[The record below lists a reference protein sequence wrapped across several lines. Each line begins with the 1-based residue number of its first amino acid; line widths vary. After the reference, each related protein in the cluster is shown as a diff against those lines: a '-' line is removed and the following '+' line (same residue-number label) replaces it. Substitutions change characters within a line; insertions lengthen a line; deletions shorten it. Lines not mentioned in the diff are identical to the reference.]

1 MRCGEHDGFAWR
13 RHTGIQVKTRA
24 EIKLGSDVVADGDD
38 LGILRISSWPRGR
51 GQRPRLRLVIAREM
65 RENGRSVALR
75 LPKQDYQDIERVIE
89 FDFVRA
95 TEAAALNSLRW
106 LGRGDKEAADAAACD
121 AMRGMFDLMNICG
134 EVVIGEGIKDD
145 APGIFKGEQLGTW
158 YPGSP
163 EFHIA
168 IDPIDGTTN
177 ISKGAPNSI
186 SCIAAASPE
195 VGVKVALRDVPS
207 FYMSKLAYG
216 PPVIEYMKKRGDS
229 LQLEMPIA
237 EMLAIVAH
245 AVDKRVQDV
254 AVMMLDR
261 PRHKEIVEQIRAA
274 GASLRM
280 IGDGDIAAA
289 IAPSLPDSD
298 VDLYMG
304 IGGSP
309 EAVLAAAGI
318 KCLGGDMQCKM
329 WPRDEK
335 ERKKLIAEG
344 YEKDLDRV
352 YSADDLANGQN
363 IIFCATGISDSALL
377 PGVRA
382 RGGVT
387 AITHS
392 ILMRAKSKTVRF
404 IRARHNLQAK
414 TIRLRSD
421 NREHLI

>member
-1 MRCGEHDGFAWR
+1 M
-13 RHTGIQVKTRA
+13 
-24 EIKLGSDVVADGDD
+24 
-38 LGILRISSWPRGR
+38 P
-51 GQRPRLRLVIAREM
+51 
-65 RENGRSVALR
+65 R
-75 LPKQDYQDIERVIE
+75 LPKQSYPDIERIIE

-106 LGRGDKEAADAAACD
+106 WGRGDKERADAAACD

-145 APGIFKGEQLGTW
+145 APGIFKGEHLGTW
-158 YPGSP
+158 VPGSP
-163 EFHIA
+163 PFDIA

-195 VGVKVALRDVPS
+195 SGVKVALRDVPA
-207 FYMSKLAYG
+207 FYMTKLSYG
-216 PPVIEYMKKRGDS
+216 PRVIQYMQKRGDP
-229 LQLEMPIA
+229 LHLDAPIS
-237 EMLAIVAH
+237 ETMGIVAR
-245 AVDKRVQDV
+245 ALDKRVQDV
-254 AVMMLDR
+254 VVMMLDR
-261 PRHKEIVEQIRAA
+261 PRHKEIVEQIRKC

-289 IAPSLPDSD
+289 MAPALPDSD
-298 VDLYMG
+298 IDLYLG

-329 WPRDEK
+329 WPSDEK
-335 ERKKLIAEG
+335 EKKSLVADG
-344 YEKDLDRV
+344 YEKELEKI
-352 YSADDLANGQN
+352 YSADDLAHGKN
-363 IIFCATGISDSALL
+363 IIFCATGISDSALIR
-377 PGVRA
+377 GVKNKGA
-382 RGGVT
+382 AT
-387 AITHS
+387 AVTHS
-392 ILMRAKSKTVRF
+392 ILMRAKSRTVRF
-404 IRARHNLQAK
+404 IRTQHNLQSK

>member
-1 MRCGEHDGFAWR
+1 M
-13 RHTGIQVKTRA
+13 
-24 EIKLGSDVVADGDD
+24 
-38 LGILRISSWPRGR
+38 P
-51 GQRPRLRLVIAREM
+51 
-65 RENGRSVALR
+65 R
-75 LPKQDYQDIERVIE
+75 LPKQNYPDMERIIE

-106 LGRGDKEAADAAACD
+106 LGRGDKESADAAACD

-158 YPGSP
+158 LPGSP
-163 EFHIA
+163 QFDIA

-195 VGVKVALRDVPS
+195 TGIAVALRDVPS

-216 PPVIEYMKKRGDS
+216 PRVVQYMQKRGDRLS
-229 LQLEMPIA
+229 IDSPVGET
-237 EMLAIVAH
+237 LAIVAR
-245 AVDKRVQDV
+245 AVEKRVQDV
-254 AVMMLDR
+254 VVMMLDR
-261 PRHKEIVEQIRAA
+261 PRHKEIVAEIRSV

-289 IAPSLPDSD
+289 MAPSLPETD
-298 VDLYMG
+298 VDLYLG

-309 EAVLAAAGI
+309 EAVLAAAGV
-318 KCLGGDMQCKM
+318 KCLGGDMQSKM
-329 WPRDEK
+329 WPRDDQ
-335 ERKKLIAEG
+335 ERQSLIDAG
-344 YEKDLDRV
+344 CEKDLDRV
-352 YSADDLANGQN
+352 FVADDLANGKN

-377 PGVRA
+377 RGVRTKGA
-382 RGGVT
+382 GT
-387 AITHS
+387 AVTHS

-404 IRARHNLQAK
+404 VRTVHNLNTK

-421 NREHLI
+421 QREHRI

>member
-1 MRCGEHDGFAWR
+1 MR
-13 RHTGIQVKTRA
+13 TRQQPY
-24 EIKLGSDVVADGDD
+24 AD
-38 LGILRISSWPRGR
+38 LERI
-51 GQRPRLRLVIAREM
+51 
-65 RENGRSVALR
+65 
-75 LPKQDYQDIERVIE
+75 IEV
-89 FDFVRA
+89 DFLRA
-95 TEAAALNSLRW
+95 TEAAALNTLPW
-106 LGRGDKEAADAAACD
+106 VGRGEKEKADAAARD
-121 AMRGMFDLMNICG
+121 GIRGMFDLMNICG

-195 VGVKVALRDVPS
+195 EGVKVALRDIPS

-216 PPVIEYMKKRGDS
+216 PRVIEYMKKRGDS
-229 LQLEMPIA
+229 LHIDMPIS
-237 EMLAIVAH
+237 EMLAIVAR
-245 AVDKRVQDV
+245 ATDKRVQDV
-254 AVMMLDR
+254 AVMMFDR
-261 PRHKEIVEQIRAA
+261 PRHKEIVEQIRGC

-289 IAPSLPDSD
+289 IAPSLPEPD

-309 EAVLAAAGI
+309 EAVLAAAAI

-335 ERKKLIAEG
+335 ERKSLIDGG
-344 YEKDLDRV
+344 YKKDLDRV
-352 YSADDLANGQN
+352 FSA
-363 IIFCATGISDSALL
+363 
-377 PGVRA
+377 
-382 RGGVT
+382 
-387 AITHS
+387 
-392 ILMRAKSKTVRF
+392 
-404 IRARHNLQAK
+404 
-414 TIRLRSD
+414 
-421 NREHLI
+421 

>member
-1 MRCGEHDGFAWR
+1 M
-13 RHTGIQVKTRA
+13 
-24 EIKLGSDVVADGDD
+24 
-38 LGILRISSWPRGR
+38 P
-51 GQRPRLRLVIAREM
+51 
-65 RENGRSVALR
+65 R
-75 LPKQDYQDIERVIE
+75 LPKKNYPDIERIIE

-106 LGRGDKEAADAAACD
+106 LGRGDKEAADAAPCD
-121 AMRGMFDLMNICG
+121 AMRGMFDLMNIGG

-158 YPGSP
+158 VPGSP
-163 EFHIA
+163 EFHTA
-168 IDPIDGTTN
+168 IDTIDGTTN

-195 VGVKVALRDVPS
+195 SGVKVALRDVPS

-216 PPVIEYMKKRGDS
+216 PRVIQYMQKRGDS
-229 LQLEMPIA
+229 MHLDAPIS
-237 EMLAIVAH
+237 ETLAIVAR

-254 AVMMLDR
+254 VVMMLDR
-261 PRHKEIVEQIRAA
+261 PRHKEIVEQIRGC

-289 IAPSLPDSD
+289 MAPALPESD

-309 EAVLAAAGI
+309 EAVLAAAGV

-335 ERKKLIAEG
+335 ERKSLIADG
-344 YEKDLDRV
+344 YEKELEKI
-352 YSADDLANGQN
+352 YSADDLAHGKN

-377 PGVRA
+377 RGVKNKGA
-382 RGGVT
+382 AT
-387 AITHS
+387 AVTHS
-392 ILMRAKSKTVRF
+392 ILMRAKSR
-404 IRARHNLQAK
+404 
-414 TIRLRSD
+414 
-421 NREHLI
+421 

>member
-1 MRCGEHDGFAWR
+1 M
-13 RHTGIQVKTRA
+13 
-24 EIKLGSDVVADGDD
+24 
-38 LGILRISSWPRGR
+38 P
-51 GQRPRLRLVIAREM
+51 
-65 RENGRSVALR
+65 R
-75 LPKQDYQDIERVIE
+75 LPKQNYPDIERIIE

-106 LGRGDKEAADAAACD
+106 LGRGDKEKADGAACD
-121 AMRGMFDLMNICG
+121 ALRGMFDLMNICG

-158 YPGSP
+158 LPGSP
-163 EFHIA
+163 PFHIA

-195 VGVKVALRDVPS
+195 EGVKVALRDVPS

-216 PPVIEYMKKRGDS
+216 PRVIQYMQKRGDNLNIES
-229 LQLEMPIA
+229 PIP
-237 EMLAIVAH
+237 ETLAIVAR
-245 AVDKRVQDV
+245 AVEKRVQDV
-254 AVMMLDR
+254 VVMMLDR
-261 PRHKEIVEQIRAA
+261 PRHKEIVDQIRAA

-289 IAPSLPDSD
+289 MAPSLPESD
-298 VDLYMG
+298 IDLYMG

-335 ERKKLIAEG
+335 ERQKLIDAG
-344 YEKDLDRV
+344 YEKELARV
-352 YSADDLANGQN
+352 YVADDLAKGKN

-377 PGVRA
+377 RGVR
-382 RGGVT
+382 GKGST

-404 IRARHNLQAK
+404 IRAAHNLQNK